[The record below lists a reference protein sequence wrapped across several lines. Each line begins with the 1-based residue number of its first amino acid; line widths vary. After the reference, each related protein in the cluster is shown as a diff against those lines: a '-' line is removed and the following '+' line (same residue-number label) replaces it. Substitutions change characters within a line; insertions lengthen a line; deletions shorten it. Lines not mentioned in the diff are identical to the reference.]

1 MNRETDWHIKD
12 TMQTDLSWKKCIDT
26 YLIMFTNTYFIQ
38 ETLDMFYLIISYLP
52 ISERM
57 KDRYTKIW
65 TLIKIKTEH
74 LLGTWGKNMSKY
86 NEVGR

>member
-1 MNRETDWHIKD
+1 MDRNRLAHKRHNANRLI
-12 TMQTDLSWKKCIDT
+12 MKKMYR

-57 KDRYTKIW
+57 KDRYTKNLNIN
-65 TLIKIKTEH
+65 
-74 LLGTWGKNMSKY
+74 KN
-86 NEVGR
+86 